1 MNDAPPFATDYR
13 SKFVDARKR
22 RKERL
27 VVYVSPNTLNARPAY
42 SNAAALDLAANGS
55 HVQLARLV
63 KSNCPAQIDG
73 LSLILGDAED
83 PFTPRFKRA
92 RRDPRDEVADCKA
105 QRDARYLAI
114 VAESEAVG
122 ITGGD
127 REGTRLERSQREQD
141 LSGALTR
148 SSG

>member
-1 MNDAPPFATDYR
+1 MNDVPPFATDYR
-13 SKFVDARKR
+13 SKCVDARKR

-42 SNAAALDLAANGS
+42 SSAAALDLAANGS

-63 KSNCPAQIDG
+63 KSNCPGQIDG

-83 PFTPRFKRA
+83 AFTPRFKRA
-92 RRDPRDEVADCKA
+92 RRDPRDEFADCKA
-105 QRDARYLAI
+105 QRDARSLAI

-122 ITGGD
+122 ITGCD
-127 REGTRLERSQREQD
+127 RERTRLERSQREQY